1 MLGYLEL
8 SARPLQPLHF
18 ELALSIMNPQSDPL
32 TAVWSVELPLGITE
46 SQGRRTVAGRT
57 VVPPHR
63 KVHADTCLIAV
74 ASPDAYAYEEINVT
88 AELSVPERR
97 FSDDFRAS
105 VAQIRV
111 TEPAKWPAP
120 VAGKRANSQMR

>member
-8 SARPLQPLHF
+8 SAKPLQPLHF
-18 ELALSIMNPQSDPL
+18 ELALSIMNPESHPL
-32 TAVWSVELPLGITE
+32 TAVWSVELPSGITE
-46 SQGRRTVAGRT
+46 ERGRRMVAGRT

-63 KVHADTCLIAV
+63 RIEADTCLIAV
-74 ASPDAYAYEEINVT
+74 ASPDAYAHQEISAS

-105 VAQIRV
+105 VAQIR
-111 TEPAKWPAP
+111 
-120 VAGKRANSQMR
+120 AG